1 MAFRILDF
9 NRLELLRIAAQY
21 PVINRAIKTAIAVAR
36 ILLSAGASVTASIG
50 KTDPVGK
57 EMNDAMAAA
66 YGLVKS
72 LGLNPYRSCQASY

>member
-9 NRLELLRIAAQY
+9 NRLELLKIAAQY
-21 PVINRAIKTAIAVAR
+21 PVIKRAIKTAIAVAR

-57 EMNDAMAAA
+57 EINDAIAAA
-66 YGLVKS
+66 YGREAEH
-72 LGLNPYRSCQASY
+72 PSCWSIRFE